1 MGNEPGPKFD
11 GHQTHLKAMCLV
23 GFHAVMLRIST
34 SVTKLIFSVEREA
47 NVYCDLAEGIWLLD
61 RGIDVELRKSGQ
73 LA

>member
-1 MGNEPGPKFD
+1 M
-11 GHQTHLKAMCLV
+11 
-23 GFHAVMLRIST
+23 MLRIST
-34 SVTKLIFSVEREA
+34 SVTKLIFSVERKA